1 MIYTERLPRLN
12 SLRLLAKEIRNFPI
26 TGLGIVQHAEHLG
39 YDKETI
45 DFLGLFSQGILFNS
59 RNDFLNQCS
68 LLEKLLEEER
78 NSVPEHLRS
87 PQD

>member
-1 MIYTERLPRLN
+1 MYTEQLPRIN
-12 SLRLLAKEIRNFPI
+12 SLKLLAREIRNFPI

-39 YDKETI
+39 CDKEII
-45 DFLGLFSQGILFNS
+45 DFLRLFSQGILFNS

-68 LLEKLLEEER
+68 LLEKLLEEESQ
-78 NSVPEHLRS
+78 SVPEHLRS